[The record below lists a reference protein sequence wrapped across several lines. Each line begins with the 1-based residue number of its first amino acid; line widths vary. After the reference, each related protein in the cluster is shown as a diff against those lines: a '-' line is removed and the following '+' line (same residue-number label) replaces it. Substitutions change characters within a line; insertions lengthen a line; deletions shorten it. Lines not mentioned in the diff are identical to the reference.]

1 MTASPEAQASP
12 RFSSFRLFD
21 EFESIFRSA
30 DKPIFHFAPPRVE
43 KILLMSDLSNQ
54 EAQTFEK
61 RVRQFVESGEPGGNI
76 TWEAVHGEEPDTPD
90 ELLNIVEEHAPDLI
104 VTQRNLHDDIKAP
117 HFGLGVYVEV
127 LTQSTGVP
135 VMVAPRLWDEAF
147 EKATEKLEDVM
158 LVTDHLVGDDR
169 LVNWAVHFVNDSG
182 ILFFTNVESQVVF
195 QRYMSVISRIP
206 GIETE
211 LAEGE
216 IRRELLKEAED
227 YIQRCCEILAKVKP
241 NLQTEAIVTM
251 GYPLS
256 TYRELL
262 KQHRHEML
270 VMDSKDEKQ
279 IAMRG
284 LAYTMAVEF
293 SDIAMLLI

>member
-1 MTASPEAQASP
+1 MPD
-12 RFSSFRLFD
+12 RID

-30 DKPIFHFAPPRVE
+30 DKPIFHFEPPEVG
-43 KILLMSDLSNQ
+43 KILLMSDLSGR
-54 EAQTFEK
+54 EAQTFEE
-61 RVRQFVESGEPGGNI
+61 RLRQFVESGEPGGTI
-76 TWEAVHGEEPDTPD
+76 EWESVHGEEPDTRD
-90 ELLNIVEEHAPDLI
+90 ELLKIVEAHAPDLI
-104 VTQRNLHDDIKAP
+104 VTHRNLHDNINDP

-127 LTQSTGVP
+127 LTQSAGVP
-135 VMVAPRLWDEAF
+135 VMVVPRLWDEAF

-158 LVTDHLVGDDR
+158 LVTDHLAGNER
-169 LVNWAVHFVNDSG
+169 LINWAVHFVNNSG
-182 ILFFTNVESQVVF
+182 ILFFTDVESQVVF
-195 QRYMSVISRIP
+195 ERYMTVISHIP

-211 LAEGE
+211 FAEQE
-216 IRRELLKEAED
+216 IRRALLEEAED
-227 YIQRCCEILAKVKP
+227 YIQRCQEMLAKVKP

-256 TYRELL
+256 TYRDML
-262 KQHRHEML
+262 KQYHHEML

-284 LAYTMAVEF
+284 LVYAMAVEF